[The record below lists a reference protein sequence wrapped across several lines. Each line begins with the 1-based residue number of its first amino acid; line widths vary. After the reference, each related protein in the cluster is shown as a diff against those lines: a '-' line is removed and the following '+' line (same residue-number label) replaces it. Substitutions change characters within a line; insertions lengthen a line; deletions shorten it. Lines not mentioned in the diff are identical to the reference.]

1 MECRWLSVGSDLK
14 YDARRDLED
23 VGATHCV
30 PAVEGMWAFVAVV
43 NCHFV
48 VACVCVHHPGV
59 LLSEWSC
66 QELLIETP

>member
-14 YDARRDLED
+14 YDAMRDLED

-43 NCHFV
+43 NCQFL
-48 VACVCVHHPGV
+48 VACVCVSTIQVCYFQSGV
-59 LLSEWSC
+59 A
-66 QELLIETP
+66 